1 MKVLI
6 TGADGVLGNN
16 LVRALLSRDYE
27 VSVLLMS
34 EKARAIGL
42 DKLNITKIYGDI
54 LNFDLVCTAVKGQ
67 DIVIHAAASTQV
79 YPARS
84 KSTYDVNLT
93 GTENVIKACLQYD
106 VKRLI
111 HVGTAN
117 SFAPGTIANPGT
129 ENGQY
134 HGMKYGLD
142 YMDSKYMAQQ
152 AVLKAVH
159 VQGLKAI
166 VVNPTFMIGAYDT
179 KPSSGA
185 LILALYNK
193 KVPVCSKGSK
203 TYIAVSDAAAAIANA
218 ITMGKIG
225 ECYILGNHSYSYK
238 EAFELICDVIDVEPP
253 QYIMPSLMV
262 KSYGAMNSF
271 LAQVLKNP
279 NPKVTK
285 ELAQLSC
292 EDHCYS
298 GEKARREL
306 LMPCTDLRVAVAEG
320 FNWFKE
326 NGFIIESSYVER

>member
-16 LVRALLSRDYE
+16 LVRELLKRDYE

-42 DKLNITKIYGDI
+42 EKLSITKIYGDI
-54 LNFDLVCTAVKGQ
+54 LNFDIVCNAVKGQ

-84 KSTYDVNLT
+84 KSIYEVNLT

-117 SFAPGTIANPGT
+117 SFAPGTVDTPGN
-129 ENGQY
+129 EDGLYQ
-134 HGMKYGLD
+134 GMKYGLD

-159 VQGLKAI
+159 VHGLKAL
-166 VVNPTFMIGAYDT
+166 VVNPTFMLGAYDT

-193 KVPVCSKGSK
+193 KVPVYTNGSK
-203 TYIAVSDAAAAIANA
+203 TYVAVSDAAVAIANA
-218 ITMGKIG
+218 ITMGEIG
-225 ECYILGNHSYSYK
+225 ACYILGNHNLKYK
-238 EAFELICDVIDVEPP
+238 EAFGLICDVLGVDPP
-253 QYIMPSLMV
+253 KIAAPDFLV
-262 KSYGAMNSF
+262 CSYGALNSF
-271 LAQVLKNP
+271 IARLSKKTQ
-279 NPKVTK
+279 PKITK
-285 ELAQLSC
+285 ELAVLSC

-298 GEKARREL
+298 GEKARHAL
-306 LMPCTDLRVAVAEG
+306 QMPCTDLRTAVEEG
-320 FNWFKE
+320 FNWFK
-326 NGFIIESSYVER
+326 NNRYIIKK